1 MSRHRISSGYHTD
14 VWPTMYFL
22 NKDFQW
28 IFGRIS
34 SESPSMRNH
43 WIIWWELLPQHKA
56 LHWAVEGQRETKMQ
70 VGQTAALYLSLSLK
84 LRLSLSLSLSL
95 VGDKERQR
103 CKVANGGAVFVF
115 VYVFDA
121 AFVVVFVAVFGGLWR
136 FSCQIKGIFMTHS
149 SLWHLFDHLQ
159 KPLAFP
165 SLSYPARAARW
176 ER

>member
-1 MSRHRISSGYHTD
+1 MSRHRVSSGNHTD

-103 CKVANGGAVFVF
+103 CKL
-115 VYVFDA
+115 DKRR
-121 AFVVVFVAVFGGLWR
+121 LWR

>member
-1 MSRHRISSGYHTD
+1 MKYQTVSRVSSSNFIRLSYWCVTNY
-14 VWPTMYFL
+14 VLSQQRFPMNIWQ
-22 NKDFQW
+22 NKF
-28 IFGRIS
+28 RV
-34 SESPSMRNH
+34 PPMRNH

-70 VGQTAALYLSLSLK
+70 VGQTAALYLSLSLT
-84 LRLSLSLSLSL
+84 LLLSLSLSLSL

-103 CKVANGGAVFVF
+103 CKL
-115 VYVFDA
+115 DKRR
-121 AFVVVFVAVFGGLWR
+121 LWR
-136 FSCQIKGIFMTHS
+136 FSRQIKGIFLTHS

>member
-1 MSRHRISSGYHTD
+1 MSRHRVSSGNHTD

-56 LHWAVEGQRETKMQ
+56 LHWAVEGQRGTKMQ
-70 VGQTAALYLSLSLK
+70 VGQTAALYLSLSLT

-103 CKVANGGAVFVF
+103 CKL
-115 VYVFDA
+115 DKRR
-121 AFVVVFVAVFGGLWR
+121 LWR
-136 FSCQIKGIFMTHS
+136 FSCQIKGIFLTHS

-159 KPLAFP
+159 RPLAFP
-165 SLSYPARAARW
+165 SLSYRLNVWYKKIDTNFKMYETPLR
-176 ER
+176 